1 MPVSCHLYACRAD
14 NYGVLVRDEASGKVA
29 LIDVPEEMAT
39 REAIEET
46 GWTPT
51 HIFITHHH
59 YDHVDG
65 VGGIRSS
72 YDVEVIGNAADAHRL
87 PRLTHEVTPGDTV
100 MLGQT
105 AFEIIDTPGHTVG
118 HIAYVSREEKLA
130 FVADTL
136 FALGCGRMFEG
147 TPEQFHASLQKLAAL
162 DPETEI
168 YFGHEYTLANA
179 RFAVA
184 MDPNSSTLAD
194 HARQIEGLRAAG
206 MPTVPTKL
214 KTELAFNPFLRAK
227 DAAEFAGLRSAKDSF

>member
-46 GWTPT
+46 GWIPT

-59 YDHVDG
+59 YDHIDG

-72 YDVEVIGNAADAHRL
+72 FDVEVIGNAADAHRL
-87 PRLTHEVTPGDTV
+87 PRLDRQVNPGDTV
-100 MLGQT
+100 MLGET

-118 HIAYVSREEKLA
+118 HIAYVSREEKVA

-136 FALGCGRMFEG
+136 FAMGCGRMSEG
-147 TPEQFHASLQKLAAL
+147 TPEQFHTSLQKLAAL
-162 DPETEI
+162 DPETQI
-168 YFGHEYTLANA
+168 YCGHEYTLTNA
-179 RFAVA
+179 RLPSRWTPTAPPLQTMPA
-184 MDPNSSTLAD
+184 RSKACAPLACQPCPPN
-194 HARQIEGLRAAG
+194 
-206 MPTVPTKL
+206 
-214 KTELAFNPFLRAK
+214 
-227 DAAEFAGLRSAKDSF
+227 